1 MSEKSKRDLQYERK
15 KKEREER
22 LRRQREG
29 DAGKEFPAE
38 QQQFPPNNFNEIPPP
53 QNNGFRGQA
62 KKADN
67 WEVNEG
73 FQQQNN
79 VNQNFAPQTQI
90 KQDRNFVEPTRNF
103 QQNNFGQ
110 DQMIP
115 VQNNFHANQQQLQGQ
130 QEEGNMR
137 NNKKQFIQAQVVN
150 QAIEVQNANMQMSS
164 QQNEG
169 QLEKQALNDQKMQKQ
184 QYNNI
189 LQQQMA
195 EKQIQ
200 QDRERQQ
207 KEMERQKMEEERKK
221 QEIQKMQEQERE
233 RKEQYRLQLQEQMKM
248 KEQSQQQ
255 QQFQNQQAIAP
266 TFNQQQYNNQ
276 IPAQQFYGG
285 MQFDNQPNNPNQKQ
299 EYRQFLMNQMQNKNQ
314 NNNQQV
320 DKKALLQQQME
331 IQNSQSQGQNQ
342 MPVNRTNFARKN
354 INNMYSQP
362 AAMPSMNQVQN
373 QEGMPLNQFNQPN
386 QISQQR
392 QPIQPTNYH
401 HQQQN
406 IASTPQLN
414 QGFQDGLQ
422 NNSLQYNQQP
432 QNIAGGQSFPSKQ
445 EGFQQNQSG
454 FKQSNG
460 DQVSVVRG
468 NKNFMKMENA
478 DLGQVNRKQ
487 QQMLEYKRE
496 LEKQRQEQ
504 AMKKKQEE
512 ERKKREELE
521 EEKRIQKEQEEL
533 KRKVDEEANQKKQQ
547 QENLQK
553 ENEQLREQ
561 KLKNKRQNDGFA
573 SNGSGVKHKAEENV
587 VLPINL
593 VSKQFL
599 NDEKISEGI
608 DPRASLMEFHRKKS
622 NQNIAP
628 GQGLMVQTPQN
639 NVMTPISQQQ
649 QQQQNVFPNNMMQQP
664 NPFMQQQMQQ
674 PPMMY
679 GNQFMMG
686 QFPPMPFAPQMA
698 PMMMNPQ
705 LIQQQQFLAK
715 QQADILPQL
724 YELKLQM
731 QQQQHQIDLI
741 KSQANVA
748 IDERNKAEQKYL
760 ELKKLYEQKQQEEKK
775 YQQQLQDAL
784 SRYHPS
790 NKPHQQLKKELD
802 YITPTQG
809 EKQEAPAKYQFHV
822 DEIQTEAVKP
832 FNNDLQNNKQKNQT
846 FGNRLDSANQGAAS
860 QPQINV
866 VKYQEPASFNINQ
879 QNSKS
884 NNINSE
890 LGTLNNIPTNNN
902 MELDSNPKQYDD
914 NLLAEKAKK
923 EYEFKMHQYGMKSL
937 VSNNK
942 FIPLDILDQVKD
954 SQITMSKLG
963 NYGVNGSQINVQQQN
978 HVSAQNLNLNNNSGL
993 ARRPQSYNRSSN
1005 DLANKDN
1012 HLKYDIPSINSDIM
1026 KDIEKIMQK
1035 NNNMGDQFITQ
1046 QSFYQQN
1053 PRQIKETSKINNEN
1067 QNEGNSYNPQI
1078 GFNQNVYAQK
1088 PPSRVGSNQGM
1099 RRTGKE
1105 QNNPFGAAAKG
1116 ILGDSKAFEQHKQQK
1131 QINQSNTFKTNVDQE
1146 GYNLGSDFP
1155 DFSINNKKGYSN
1167 GLGSKAKI
1175 EQNPSEA
1182 NFQASELN
1190 FRASGMLKNDN
1201 NNITQNN
1208 NTYNTNNFDIEKI
1221 NQRNEERL
1229 KKLNQFNINTV
1240 NNETHYNITN
1250 NNNQDQDVQDKLE
1263 FFLQKYNQNNNVQ

>member
-1 MSEKSKRDLQYERK
+1 MSEVSKRNQNYELK
-15 KKEREER
+15 KKQREER

-29 DAGKEFPAE
+29 DAGKEFPPE
-38 QQQFPPNNFNEIPPP
+38 QQQFPPNNFNEIVPP

-79 VNQNFAPQTQI
+79 INQNFAPQT
-90 KQDRNFVEPTRNF
+90 KQDINFVEQGRNI
-103 QQNNFGQ
+103 QQNFGQ

-115 VQNNFHANQQQLQGQ
+115 VQNSFHANQQIQQGQ

-137 NNKKQFIQAQVVN
+137 NNKKKFIQAQVVN
-150 QAIEVQNANMQMSS
+150 QAIDVQNANMQMGN

-169 QLEKQALNDQKMQKQ
+169 QIEKQAINDQKMQKQ

-189 LQQQMA
+189 LQQQMV

-200 QDRERQQ
+200 QERDRQQ
-207 KEMERQKMEEERKK
+207 KEMDRQKMEEERKK
-221 QEIQKMQEQERE
+221 LEMQKMKEQERE

-248 KEQSQQQ
+248 KENSQQQ
-255 QQFQNQQAIAP
+255 QQFQNQQAVAP
-266 TFNQQQYNNQ
+266 PFNQQQYNNQ
-276 IPAQQFYGG
+276 IQAQQFNGG
-285 MQFDNQPNNPNQKQ
+285 MQFDNQPNNINQKQ

-331 IQNSQSQGQNQ
+331 IQNSQAQQNQ
-342 MPVNRTNFARKN
+342 LPVNRTNFARKN
-354 INNMYSQP
+354 INNMYNQP
-362 AAMPSMNQVQN
+362 AAMPSMSQSQN
-373 QEGMPLNQFNQPN
+373 QEGMPLNQYDQPN

-392 QPIQPTNYH
+392 QPIQPINYH

-414 QGFQDGLQ
+414 QGFQDGFQ
-422 NNSLQYNQQP
+422 NNSQQYNNQQS
-432 QNIAGGQSFPSKQ
+432 QNIGGGQPIPSKQ

-454 FKQSNG
+454 FKQNNG

-478 DLGQVNRKQ
+478 DLGEVNRKQ

-533 KRKVDEEANQKKQQ
+533 KRKVDEETNQKKQQ

-573 SNGSGVKHKAEENV
+573 ANGSAAKFKAEENII
-587 VLPINL
+587 LPINL

-622 NQNIAP
+622 NQNIAA
-628 GQGLMVQTPQN
+628 GQGSMVQTPQN
-639 NVMTPISQQQ
+639 NVMTPMSQQQ
-649 QQQQNVFPNNMMQQP
+649 QQQQNMFPNNMMQQP

-686 QFPPMPFAPQMA
+686 QFPSMPFAPQMA

-748 IDERNKAEQKYL
+748 IEERNKAEQKYL
-760 ELKKLYEQKQQEEKK
+760 EIKKLYEQKQQEEKK

-784 SRYHPS
+784 TKYHPS

-802 YITPTQG
+802 FITPTQG
-809 EKQEAPAKYQFHV
+809 EKHEAPTKYQFHV
-822 DEIQTEAVKP
+822 DETQQEAIKP
-832 FNNDLQNNKQKNQT
+832 FNNDLQNNKNKNQT
-846 FGNRLDSANQGAAS
+846 FGNRLDSANLGAAS
-860 QPQINV
+860 QPQINI
-866 VKYQEPASFNINQ
+866 VKYQEPPSYNINQ
-879 QNSKS
+879 QNSK
-884 NNINSE
+884 NNNNVNSK
-890 LGTLNNIPTNNN
+890 LGSLNNMPTNNN
-902 MELDSNPKQYDD
+902 IELDTNPKQYDD

-923 EYEFKMHQYGMKSL
+923 EYELKMHQYGMKSL

-978 HVSAQNLNLNNNSGL
+978 HVSAQNLNLNNNSGF

-1026 KDIEKIMQK
+1026 KDIDKIMQK
-1035 NNNMGDQFITQ
+1035 NNNMGDQLNTQ
-1046 QSFYQQN
+1046 QSFYHQN
-1053 PRQIKETSKINNEN
+1053 PRQIKETSKVNNEN
-1067 QNEGNSYNPQI
+1067 QNEGNAYNPYI
-1078 GFNQNVYAQK
+1078 GFNQNAYAQK
-1088 PPSRVGSNQGM
+1088 PPSRAGSNQGM

-1105 QNNPFGAAAKG
+1105 QNNPFGSAARG
-1116 ILGDSKAFEQHKQQK
+1116 ILGDSKAFEQQKQQK
-1131 QINQSNTFKTNVDQE
+1131 QINQSNTYKTNVDQE

-1155 DFSINNKKGYSN
+1155 DFSINNKKGYGN
-1167 GLGSKAKI
+1167 GLGSKTKI

-1190 FRASGMLKNDN
+1190 FRASGMHKKDN
-1201 NNITQNN
+1201 NNITYNDN
-1208 NTYNTNNFDIEKI
+1208 NTYNTNNFDIENI
-1221 NQRNEERL
+1221 NKLNDERL
-1229 KKLNQFNINTV
+1229 KKLNQFKINTI
-1240 NNETHYNITN
+1240 NNETHNIATIN
-1250 NNNQDQDVQDKLE
+1250 NDQNQQDYDKFE
-1263 FFLQKYNQNNNVQ
+1263 EILQKFNKINNVQ